1 MTASPPPTADRLLD
15 AAEAIVQS
23 VGYAGLSFRDL
34 AASVGISS
42 ASVHYH
48 YPSKADLGLALAR
61 RYTDRLQAHLD
72 ALEQAH
78 PPQRALARYVEVFRR
93 VLLQDGRMCLCG
105 MLAAE
110 ADAIPAEMR
119 AEVARFV
126 EMNVGW
132 AGRVLAAAGGDAG
145 KAPRA
150 HALAL
155 FASLEGA
162 LLVAR
167 ATGDGTIFDV
177 IEARMLGSGA

>member
-1 MTASPPPTADRLLD
+1 M
-15 AAEAIVQS
+15 QS
-23 VGYAGLSFRDL
+23 VGYAGLSFREL
-34 AASVGISS
+34 AASIGISS

-61 RYTDRLQAHLD
+61 RYTDRLQAHLA

-78 PPQRALARYVEVFRR
+78 PPRQALAGYVDVFRR
-93 VLLQDGRMCLCG
+93 VLLLDGRMCLCG

-119 AEVARFV
+119 AQVARFV
-126 EMNVGW
+126 EMNVSW
-132 AGRVLAAAGGDAG
+132 ASRVLAAAGVDASV
-145 KAPRA
+145 APRA
-150 HALAL
+150 HALTL

-177 IEARMLGSGA
+177 IEGRMLGSEV